1 MQHKTRT
8 FFTAATLLLT
18 TVCTAQTE
26 LKQKA
31 ILLKRVI
38 EINHFAP
45 RQMND
50 SFSVLFFNAVL
61 KTLDPQ
67 KKIFIQ
73 SEYDRLASFS
83 TQLDDELNG
92 KNWQFFTTL
101 KTVYKSATTRAD
113 SLTKVILQ
121 KPLNFTTKEDI
132 KLLKKPQ
139 DFYPASVEELLQR
152 YNRLYKYLALANAYT
167 IALNNEDGLSFEK
180 VLEKNEALLREK
192 IKKTAL
198 LENRFAG
205 NAMDVLLEETYLN
218 CLSSTYDPHTNYF
231 SQSDNQAFQE
241 SLSTEALTF
250 GFDINETEDG
260 KIIIARLAPGG
271 PAWISGEINQQDQ
284 VLQIQPEGKT
294 VTDVSLVSLDDV
306 YELITDPEIKQAVIK
321 LKKQDGTTKSVTLKK
336 AKHEQEEDI
345 IQAFVLKN
353 ENGGDKKF
361 GYMMLPDFYTTWDDE
376 LGSGCANDMAKKIV
390 QMKREQINGLILD
403 FRYNGGGSL
412 TEALE
417 IAGIFINDGPLMG
430 IKDKSPKVTFL
441 KDPNRGVIYD
451 GPLVVLVNGQSASAS
466 ELVAATLQ
474 DYNRAI
480 VVGSNTFGKATM
492 QAVLPMD
499 TVKKNAETRTFVKTT
514 LGKLY
519 RLDGSTAQHKGV
531 IPDVVLP
538 DFSEERVHGEASFPT
553 SLKPD
558 QVQPNAYYKPL
569 AKLPVVALAA
579 ASKKRVEAS
588 AFYKQILD
596 YNKLNAQETIT
607 IPLQAASF
615 EKWAKQNSEMVSSKE
630 QAEYKSKAFSAHNLN
645 ADQAKITRDSYFKII
660 NDATLENILEDGY
673 IEEAVLILSDFLNIK

>member
-8 FFTAATLLLT
+8 FFTAATLLLVS
-18 TVCTAQTE
+18 VCTAQTG

-38 EINHFAP
+38 ELNHFAP
-45 RQMND
+45 RQVND
-50 SFSVLFFNAVL
+50 SFSVMFFSAVL

-67 KKIFIQ
+67 KRIFLQ
-73 SEYDRLASFS
+73 SEYDKLANFS

-92 KNWQFFTTL
+92 DSWQFFPTL
-101 KTVYKSATTRAD
+101 KTIYTSATRRAD
-113 SLTKVILQ
+113 SLTKTILQ
-121 KPLNFTTKEDI
+121 KPLNFTTKEEV
-132 KLLKKPQ
+132 KLLKKVQ
-139 DFYPASVEELLQR
+139 GFYPASVQDLLQR
-152 YNRLYKYLALANAYT
+152 YNRFYKYQALTYGYT

-205 NAMDVLLEETYLN
+205 NAQDVLLEETYLN
-218 CLSSTYDPHTNYF
+218 NLAATYDPHTNYF
-231 SQSDNQAFQE
+231 SQTDKQTFQE
-241 SLSTEALTF
+241 SLSTETLTF
-250 GFDINETEDG
+250 GFDIDEAEDG

-284 VLQIQPEGKT
+284 LLQIQPDGKA
-294 VTDVSLVSLDDV
+294 VTDVSLVSIEDI
-306 YELITDPEIKQAVIK
+306 YELISDPEVKQAVIK
-321 LKKQDGTTKSVTLKK
+321 LKKQDGNTKSVTLKK

-376 LGSGCANDMAKKIV
+376 QGSGCANDMAKKIV
-390 QMKREQINGLILD
+390 QMKKEQINGLILD

-466 ELVAATLQ
+466 ELVAAALQ

-499 TVKKNAETRTFVKTT
+499 TVKKNAETSTFVKTT

-519 RLDGSTAQHKGV
+519 RLDGTTAQHKGV

-538 DFSEERVHGEASFPT
+538 VFSEDSGQGEASYPT
-553 SLKPD
+553 SLRPD

-569 AKLPVVALAA
+569 PKLPVAALAA
-579 ASKKRVEAS
+579 SSKKRVEAS
-588 AFYKQILD
+588 EFYKQILE

-615 EKWAKQNSEMVSSKE
+615 EKWAKQNSELVSNKD
-630 QAEYKSKAFSAHNLN
+630 QAGYKSKAFSVHNLN
-645 ADQAKITRDSYFKII
+645 ADQAKITRDSYLKMI
-660 NDATLENILEDGY
+660 NNATLENILEDGY
-673 IEEAVLILSDFLNIK
+673 IEEAVLILTDFLNIK